1 MVNSGHQGAGP
12 AQANPITRHGR
23 QIPKLPTRVRFRLAR
38 FPPRSLAR
46 PDTVASSGMSDV
58 QQIQV
63 SRIIEAPV
71 ERVFAL
77 LADPDRHPDL
87 DGTGMLRASRTHTVI
102 TEVGD
107 VLIMDLNTE
116 DHGIHQAQNVVTT
129 YVRDRALGWSPGL
142 VDGDPF
148 GDTFTFTLEPDSDD
162 RTLVTLS
169 YDWSAVTDEQ
179 LLAMMPRASREDLTR
194 SLDRLAAAL

>member
-1 MVNSGHQGAGP
+1 MN
-12 AQANPITRHGR
+12 
-23 QIPKLPTRVRFRLAR
+23 
-38 FPPRSLAR
+38 
-46 PDTVASSGMSDV
+46 DV

-116 DHGIHQAQNVVTT
+116 DHGAYQAQSVVTT
-129 YVRDRALGWSPGL
+129 YVRDRALGWSPGP

-148 GDTFTFTLEPDSDD
+148 GDTYTFTLEPDGNDL
-162 RTLVTLS
+162 TLVTLS

-179 LLAMMPRASREDLTR
+179 LLAMMPQVSREDLTR
-194 SLDRLAAAL
+194 SLDKLAAAL